1 MQLNKEVKKLIVSVV
16 EELKAANQLFTE
28 WLLNLANLFENEK
41 TDVVEITALSI
52 DDIIFENASEIFKN
66 KQRPEAMLEIFQTAV
81 SGIFLNNEV
90 IIKKV
95 IRENK
100 QVFSQ
105 RNFKEEV
112 TKEANAQHQLAVDD
126 FLHLNKPAVLVNDDL
141 FYGENKDDVLTTKY
155 LVKHAGIILLSPFL
169 KFFFKNLNL
178 LEANQWKTK
187 DAQYK
192 AFHLLK
198 FISTGLQQ
206 TPEYNLTLEKIIC
219 GVAIEEPIP
228 LEIILSENEINESQ
242 SLLESVIEHWKAIK
256 NTSVN
261 GLREAFLQRDGKL
274 ECIEG
279 NWRLYVEHK
288 TQDILLNRI
297 PWGYS
302 YIKLPWMKDMLSIT
316 WQ

>member
-1 MQLNKEVKKLIVSVV
+1 M
-16 EELKAANQLFTE
+16 
-28 WLLNLANLFENEK
+28 
-41 TDVVEITALSI
+41 
-52 DDIIFENASEIFKN
+52 
-66 KQRPEAMLEIFQTAV
+66 
-81 SGIFLNNEV
+81 
-90 IIKKV
+90 
-95 IRENK
+95 
-100 QVFSQ
+100 
-105 RNFKEEV
+105 
-112 TKEANAQHQLAVDD
+112 
-126 FLHLNKPAVLVNDDL
+126 HLNKPAVLVNDDL

-261 GLREAFLQRDGKL
+261 GLREAFLKRDGILTEKENGWL
-274 ECIEG
+274 
-279 NWRLYVEHK
+279 LQVERK
-288 TQDILLNRI
+288 TLDILMEDI

-302 YIKLPWMKDMLSIT
+302 TIAFPWNSNLICIE
-316 WQ
+316 W